1 MLTTRKNVMLS
12 MLAIIGGSGL
22 YELDGLRIE
31 HEHQITTPFGDP
43 SGVIVQGRYHDQGVL
58 FLARHGANHALLPSE
73 VNYRAN
79 IFALKQL
86 GQPGGGY
93 FSLG

>member
-43 SGVIVQGRYHDQGVL
+43 SGVIVQGRYHDQEGTVSGQTRRQSCPFAERGEL
-58 FLARHGANHALLPSE
+58 SGE
-73 VNYRAN
+73 YIRA
-79 IFALKQL
+79 
-86 GQPGGGY
+86 
-93 FSLG
+93 